1 MGEEGKKED
10 RVLGLFLV
18 LSLCSPGPRVGVA
31 EETCWVD
38 VCKAHVDFV
47 EHPQVD
53 LSSSVFKT

>member
-1 MGEEGKKED
+1 MKED
-10 RVLGLFLV
+10 RLLGLFLV
-18 LSLCSPGPRVGVA
+18 QSLCSPGPRVGVA